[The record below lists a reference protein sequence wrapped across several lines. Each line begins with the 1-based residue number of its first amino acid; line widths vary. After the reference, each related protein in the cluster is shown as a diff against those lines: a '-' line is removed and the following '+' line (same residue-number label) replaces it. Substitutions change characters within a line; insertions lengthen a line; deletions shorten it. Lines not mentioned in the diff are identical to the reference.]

1 MVRILL
7 KMNCFDFQQ
16 CDSNTI
22 KLINKDIFFFF
33 NHCLTNRVV
42 NKTTD
47 LLHLHLALV
56 KPLEWMDPSLN
67 VVAVPPKVKEN
78 HFWHCY
84 AKLLKMTKKRVDE
97 NIKDKKKRRPTVART
112 IIKFMTHFFW
122 CRTVKKKYHERF
134 RRDVVHRLF
143 P

>member
-33 NHCLTNRVV
+33 NHCLMNRVV

-67 VVAVPPKVKEN
+67 IVAIPPKIKEN
-78 HFWHCY
+78 HFRRCY
-84 AKLLKMTKKRVDE
+84 AKLLKTMKKCVDE
-97 NIKDKKKRRPTVART
+97 NIKDKKNRRAVVART
-112 IIKFMTHFFW
+112 TIKIMTHFFW
-122 CRTVKKKYHERF
+122 CRAVKKK
-134 RRDVVHRLF
+134 V
-143 P
+143 PQKISASCGS

>member
-1 MVRILL
+1 
-7 KMNCFDFQQ
+7 MNSFDFQQ

-22 KLINKDIFFFF
+22 ELINKDIFFFF

-67 VVAVPPKVKEN
+67 IVTVPPKVKEN

-84 AKLLKMTKKRVDE
+84 AKLSKTTKKRVNE
-97 NIKDKKKRRPTVART
+97 NIKDKKNRRPTVART
-112 IIKFMTHFFW
+112 TIKFTTHFFFW
-122 CRTVKKKYHERF
+122 CRAVKKKVPRKISSSCGS
-134 RRDVVHRLF
+134 
-143 P
+143 